1 MRTLALSLDPM
12 ALEKYVFKQLN
23 TFYPDG
29 NLPSIELLSN
39 CVSRSLDRLR
49 LCFDAINLRYYRRG
63 SDSYFNHLHGDHY
76 ASFLYLMSFYAF
88 KQGDEILAS
97 KLFLLNKTMFGI
109 DAFYGIELPSHF
121 IFVHPIGTILGNATY
136 SDYFVVYQG
145 VTIGSTTK
153 GVYPEFS
160 KSTILYANSS
170 IIGECNTGENFILA
184 ANASM
189 VNQKINANSVV
200 LGAFPQNK
208 ILENRNNLIN
218 EYFDIR

>member
-1 MRTLALSLDPM
+1 MRNLALSIDQK
-12 ALEKYVFKQLN
+12 ALEQYVFKQLN

-29 NLPSIELLSN
+29 ILPPIELMSN
-39 CVSRSLDRLR
+39 CVSSSLDRLR

-136 SDYFVVYQG
+136 NDYFVVYQG
-145 VTIGSTTK
+145 VTIGSTNE
-153 GVYPEFS
+153 GIYPTFLGS
-160 KSTILYANSS
+160 NILYANSS
-170 IIGECNTGENFILA
+170 IIGNCTFGEKAVLA
-184 ANASM
+184 ANASL
-189 VNQKINANSVV
+189 VNTFVSSNKVV
-200 LGAFPQNK
+200 LGNYPNHRIIENK
-208 ILENRNNLIN
+208 NNLIN
-218 EYFDIR
+218 NYFIT

>member
-1 MRTLALSLDPM
+1 MRVLTLSLDQIE
-12 ALEKYVFKQLN
+12 LERYVFKQLS

-29 NLPSIELLSN
+29 NNPSIELLSN
-39 CVSRSLDRLR
+39 CVSRSLERIR
-49 LCFDAINLRYYRRG
+49 LCFDAINLRYYKSG
-63 SDSYFNHLHGDHY
+63 NDSYFNHLHGDHY
-76 ASFLYLMSFYAF
+76 ASFLYLLSYYAY

-97 KLFLLNKTMFGI
+97 KLFALNKTMFGI
-109 DAFYGIELPSHF
+109 DAFYGIELPNHF

-136 SDYFVVYQG
+136 KDYFVVYQG

-153 GVYPEFS
+153 GIYPEFS
-160 KSTILYANSS
+160 EATILYANSS
-170 IIGECNTGENFILA
+170 IIGECYTGSNFVLA
-184 ANASM
+184 ANASII
-189 VNQKINANSVV
+189 NQKIAANSVV